1 MKLIVIVLN
10 KLDCLDKL
18 LTAFGKHSIPGATI
32 LSSRGMAQ
40 TLEAHDELRFIGSL
54 RMLMNANYKE
64 NRTILMA
71 VPDEKV
77 DTVVELVNKATGGL
91 DQPDSGILFTLP
103 IDRVEGMTHK

>member
-1 MKLIVIVLN
+1 MKLVVIVLN

-18 LTAFGKHSIPGATI
+18 LTAFGKNSIPGATI

-71 VPDEKV
+71 VPGEKV

>member
-1 MKLIVIVLN
+1 MKLVVIVLN

-18 LTAFGKHSIPGATI
+18 LTVFGKNSIPGATI